1 VRHVALGRNLPGT
14 EHRRW
19 SLELEAINGESP
31 AFGRAHHAVVDV
43 DFFSDLGVPLVA
55 GRGFEAA
62 DIATGTAATRPAVVV
77 NTSFVETMLGGRQ
90 AVGRRVRHRVQGGQ
104 PGPWLEI
111 VGVVGPLGVNVLN
124 PAHDWAVYHPA
135 APGELHPIGVIV
147 ETGPEPGSFTA
158 RLRAIAGDV
167 DPTLM
172 IQDPQPLSRLAARLE
187 ETIGLGMAALIL
199 PASVAILLSVAGLYA
214 LMSFTVTQRT
224 REIGIRWA
232 LGARRRQIV
241 VMVAQQAALQLL
253 AGVSLGVAG
262 SLWMFREMAGDWLTT
277 PDGRYTVLTAIA
289 LGTLLVGGIACVR
302 PTARGLRL
310 QPTEALREE

>member
-1 VRHVALGRNLPGT
+1 
-14 EHRRW
+14 
-19 SLELEAINGESP
+19 
-31 AFGRAHHAVVDV
+31 
-43 DFFSDLGVPLVA
+43 
-55 GRGFEAA
+55 
-62 DIATGTAATRPAVVV
+62 
-77 NTSFVETMLGGRQ
+77 
-90 AVGRRVRHRVQGGQ
+90 
-104 PGPWLEI
+104 
-111 VGVVGPLGVNVLN
+111 
-124 PAHDWAVYHPA
+124 
-135 APGELHPIGVIV
+135 
-147 ETGPEPGSFTA
+147 
-158 RLRAIAGDV
+158 
-167 DPTLM
+167 
-172 IQDPQPLSRLAARLE
+172 
-187 ETIGLGMAALIL
+187 MAALIL

-262 SLWMFREMAGDWLTT
+262 SLWMFREMAGDWLMT

-289 LGTLLVGGIACVR
+289 LRTLLVGGIACVR

>member
-1 VRHVALGRNLPGT
+1 
-14 EHRRW
+14 
-19 SLELEAINGESP
+19 
-31 AFGRAHHAVVDV
+31 
-43 DFFSDLGVPLVA
+43 
-55 GRGFEAA
+55 
-62 DIATGTAATRPAVVV
+62 
-77 NTSFVETMLGGRQ
+77 
-90 AVGRRVRHRVQGGQ
+90 
-104 PGPWLEI
+104 
-111 VGVVGPLGVNVLN
+111 
-124 PAHDWAVYHPA
+124 
-135 APGELHPIGVIV
+135 
-147 ETGPEPGSFTA
+147 
-158 RLRAIAGDV
+158 
-167 DPTLM
+167 
-172 IQDPQPLSRLAARLE
+172 
-187 ETIGLGMAALIL
+187 MAALIL

>member
-1 VRHVALGRNLPGT
+1 
-14 EHRRW
+14 
-19 SLELEAINGESP
+19 
-31 AFGRAHHAVVDV
+31 
-43 DFFSDLGVPLVA
+43 
-55 GRGFEAA
+55 
-62 DIATGTAATRPAVVV
+62 
-77 NTSFVETMLGGRQ
+77 
-90 AVGRRVRHRVQGGQ
+90 
-104 PGPWLEI
+104 
-111 VGVVGPLGVNVLN
+111 
-124 PAHDWAVYHPA
+124 
-135 APGELHPIGVIV
+135 
-147 ETGPEPGSFTA
+147 
-158 RLRAIAGDV
+158 
-167 DPTLM
+167 
-172 IQDPQPLSRLAARLE
+172 
-187 ETIGLGMAALIL
+187 MAALIL

-277 PDGRYTVLTAIA
+277 PDGRYTVLTAIW